1 MELVKH
7 AKALVATGMMLFA
20 LGCHAEQAGGSEYT
34 VITRAQLDSF
44 TGKAIYSTENFVYVG
59 ELKSG
64 KRHGYGVSY
73 GKDSSVIAGEWRN
86 DKLQGEAVMVD
97 LAANTVSAGHYEQ
110 DYLVGTG
117 AITMGE
123 DAVVGEH
130 KSDSPIPLDPT
141 CYKAGSEIPCKE
153 SELFK

>member
-1 MELVKH
+1 MKLFNHTKTI
-7 AKALVATGMMLFA
+7 VATCMMLFA

-44 TGKAIYSTENFVYVG
+44 SGKAIYSTENFVYVG
-59 ELKSG
+59 ELKAG

-73 GKDSSVIAGEWRN
+73 GKDSSVIAGQWRD
-86 DKLQGEAVMVD
+86 DKLQGEAVMGD
-97 LAANTVSAGHYEQ
+97 LAANSVSAGHYEQ
-110 DYLVGTG
+110 DFMVGTG
-117 AITMGE
+117 ALTMGE
-123 DAVVGEH
+123 DVVVGEY
-130 KSDSPIPLDPT
+130 KSNSPMPLDPT